1 VTVVLTRGLREVLE
15 SFKGSGASPVDP
27 EHRDHVGVLK
37 RLGLVEVERTD
48 EGDTVKVTSAGKD
61 ALKNA
66 PGSEDAPDAPAG
78 AFDLPAP
85 EPAPNGQGSSDSS

>member
-15 SFKGSGASPVDP
+15 SFKGSGASPIDP
-27 EHRDHVGVLK
+27 ADRDHVGVLK
-37 RLGLVEVERTD
+37 RLGLVEVERTE
-48 EGDTVKVTSAGKD
+48 EGDKAKVTAAGKD

-66 PGSEDAPDAPAG
+66 PGPEDAPDAPPG

-85 EPAPNGQGSSDSS
+85 EHEQGSSSSSGSS